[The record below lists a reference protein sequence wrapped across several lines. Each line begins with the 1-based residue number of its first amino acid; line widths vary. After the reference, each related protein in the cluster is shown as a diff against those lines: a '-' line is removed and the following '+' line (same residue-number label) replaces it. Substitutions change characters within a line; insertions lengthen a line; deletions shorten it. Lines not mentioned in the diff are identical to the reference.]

1 MLKGDAMAEQEAS
14 NGKKVF
20 RSPNHP
26 AFDLGEAIGK
36 VGMVYAKE
44 KRSLTTP
51 QVIAKHMGYTQ
62 TNGPGGRALSG
73 LRQYGLIEESGGHWK
88 ISDTGFAILQYPEG
102 SQERREAIKR
112 AAISPTLFRE
122 LREQYPDG
130 LPSDETL
137 KAALLKRG
145 FNPTAI
151 DDLIGDFRSTMA
163 LAGLTDVPYTD
174 SVEGTK
180 MPNLN
185 PEIPPKTPIPATLA
199 PGIQSYSFALSPDA
213 RAELTLRG
221 SVTPDDLDLLRD
233 HIELTIK
240 ALARKAKADQ

>member
-1 MLKGDAMAEQEAS
+1 MAEEGTK

-26 AFDLGEAIGK
+26 AFDLKEAIVK
-36 VGMVYAKE
+36 VGTVYEKE

-51 QVIAKHMGYTQ
+51 QVIVKHMGYTQ
-62 TNGPGGRALSG
+62 TTGPGGRALSG

-102 SQERREAIKR
+102 SQERRDAIRK
-112 AAISPTLFRE
+112 AAVSPTLFRE

-151 DDLIGDFRSTMA
+151 GDLINDFRSTMA
-163 LAGLTDVPYTD
+163 LAGLVDVSYID
-174 SVEGTK
+174 STEKNK
-180 MPNLN
+180 MSNPNLD
-185 PEIPPKTPIPATLA
+185 PPPKPPVLGTPIAGVQT
-199 PGIQSYSFALSPDA
+199 YSFALSPDT

-221 SVTPDDLDLLRD
+221 SVTADDLDLLRD

-240 ALARKAKADQ
+240 ALARKAKVLEQ

>member
-1 MLKGDAMAEQEAS
+1 MAEEKVK

-26 AFDLGEAIGK
+26 AFDLKEAIAK
-36 VGMVYAKE
+36 VGQVYAEE

-51 QVIAKHMGYTQ
+51 QVIVKHMGYTQ
-62 TNGPGGRALSG
+62 TTGPGGRALSG

-88 ISDTGFAILQYPEG
+88 ISDTGFAILQYPDG
-102 SQERREAIKR
+102 SQERRDAIRK
-112 AAISPTLFRE
+112 AAVSPTLFRE
-122 LREQYPDG
+122 LRAQYPDG

-163 LAGLTDVPYTD
+163 VAGLVDVPYTD
-174 SVEGTK
+174 SAERNN

-185 PEIPPKTPIPATLA
+185 LETPPKPPALGTPIAGVQT
-199 PGIQSYSFALSPDA
+199 YSFALSPDT
-213 RAELTLRG
+213 RAELTLKG
-221 SVTPDDLDLLRD
+221 SVTPDDLELLRD

-240 ALARKAKADQ
+240 ALARKAKVLEQ